1 MRLGWGLIG
10 GIQIERLVIGCL
22 CPNRQ
27 KKAEEMPDKYNQI
40 GVHCPHCH
48 DTRSAVTMTRSHNG
62 KTFRRRKCK
71 GCNQQFTTVEQYVGG
86 NMKAAVSQETK

>member
-1 MRLGWGLIG
+1 MRRGLVLTG

-22 CPNRQ
+22 YPNRQ

-40 GVHCPHCH
+40 GVHCPNCH
-48 DTRSAVTMTRSHNG
+48 DTRSSVTMTRSHNG

-71 GCNQQFTTVEQYVGG
+71 GCNQQFTTVEQYVSG
-86 NMKAAVSQETK
+86 NMKAAVGGST

>member
-1 MRLGWGLIG
+1 MRRGLVLTG

-40 GVHCPHCH
+40 GVHCPNCH
-48 DTRSAVTMTRSHNG
+48 DTRSSVTMTRSHNG

-71 GCNQQFTTVEQYVGG
+71 GCNQQFTTVEQYVSG
-86 NMKAAVSQETK
+86 NMKAAVGEST